1 MVVGVGIDAVEVAR
15 FRALLERRPAMADRL
30 FTAGERRDAAARADG
45 APSLAAR
52 FAAKEAVMKALGV
65 GLGAFGFHDAE
76 VVRLPSGAPALRLS
90 GAAEELSRAAGVVRW
105 HLSLT
110 HTDASAVAIA
120 LAE

>member
-1 MVVGVGIDAVEVAR
+1 VVVGVGIDAVEIAR
-15 FRALLERRPAMADRL
+15 FRAVLERRPRMADRL
-30 FTAGERRDAAARADG
+30 FTSGERRDAATRVDG

-76 VVRLPSGAPALRLS
+76 VVRTGTGAPTLRLT
-90 GAAEELSRAAGVVRW
+90 GAAEELARAAGVVRW

-110 HTDASAVAIA
+110 HTDASAMAVAV
-120 LAE
+120 AE